1 MGVAW
6 GVMSTNTN
14 GKSST
19 AASTGA
25 SGAVPT
31 EARTLTGWGRTAPAQ
46 SQVLS
51 TPDLELIVNVV
62 RQVAD
67 QNSDKPAHLR
77 RGVIARGM
85 GRSYGD
91 PAQNSGGLVIDMQKL
106 NRIHSIDDES
116 GIVDVDG
123 GVTLDQLMKAAL
135 PFGLWVPVL
144 PGTRQVTIGGA
155 IGPDIHGKNHHSAG
169 SFGDHVVSMELLVA
183 DGRILHLEPG
193 GSTDDPDGSLFW
205 ATVGGMGLTGII
217 VRARIKMTKTE
228 TAYFIADGDLTGTLD
243 ETIEFHSDGSESQF
257 TYSSAWF
264 DAISPEPKLGR
275 AAISRG
281 SLATLAQL
289 EELAPKLAKDPL
301 KFNAPQLVTV
311 PDIFP
316 SFTMNKLSMI
326 AIGEL
331 WWLKS
336 GTYRNQVQNLTQF
349 YQPLDLI
356 GEWNRGYGKR
366 GFLQYQFVVPREA
379 VEPFKDIVRDIQKSG
394 HYSALNVFKLFGEG
408 NKAPLSYPMPGWNV
422 CVDFPIKPGLGQ
434 FLDELDQRVM
444 EFGGRLYLA
453 KESRT
458 SAANFHQMYPE
469 MAGWLKTRN
478 EIDPHQV
485 FASDMSRRLELH

>member
-1 MGVAW
+1 MTSEKG
-6 GVMSTNTN
+6 T
-14 GKSST
+14 SST
-19 AASTGA
+19 AASNGA
-25 SGAVPT
+25 SGALHT
-31 EARTLTGWGRTAPAQ
+31 EAKKLSGWGRTAPTTAE
-46 SQVLS
+46 VLS
-51 TPDLELIVNVV
+51 TPDVEVIQNAV
-62 RQVAD
+62 RQVAE
-67 QNSDKPAHLR
+67 QNDSKPAHLR

-91 PAQNSGGLVIDMQKL
+91 PAQNAGGLVIDMQPL
-106 NRIHSIDDES
+106 NKIHSIDQATA
-116 GIVDVDG
+116 IVDVDA

-135 PFGLWVPVL
+135 PYGLWVPVL

-183 DGRILHLEPG
+183 DGRVLHLEPE
-193 GSTDDPDGSLFW
+193 GSQDDPSGELFW

-217 VRARIKMTKTE
+217 LRARIKMTRTE
-228 TAYFIADGDLTGTLD
+228 TAYFISDTDRTDNLD
-243 ETIEFHSDGSESQF
+243 ETIAIHSDGSEKNY

-264 DAISPEPKLGR
+264 DVISPEPKLGR
-275 AAISRG
+275 STISRG

-301 KFNAPQLVTV
+301 KFNAPQLMTV

-316 SFTMNKLSMI
+316 SWTMNKLSLM
-326 AIGEL
+326 AIGEAYYL
-331 WWLKS
+331 MGGPAK
-336 GTYRNQVQNLTQF
+336 NKVKNLTQF

-356 GEWNRGYGKR
+356 GEWNRGYGSK
-366 GFLQYQFVVPREA
+366 GFLQYQFVVPTDA
-379 VEPFKDIVRDIQKSG
+379 VEPFKDIIRDMQRSG
-394 HYSALNVFKLFGEG
+394 HYSALNVFKLFGPG

-422 CVDFPIKPGLGQ
+422 CVDFPIKPGLGD
-434 FLDELDQRVM
+434 FLDDLDKRVM

-458 SAANFHQMYPE
+458 SAENFHKMYPE
-469 MAGWLKTRN
+469 MESWLKTRN
-478 EIDPHQV
+478 EIDPTGV

>member
-1 MGVAW
+1 MELHT
-6 GVMSTNTN
+6 ST
-14 GKSST
+14 
-19 AASTGA
+19 
-25 SGAVPT
+25 
-31 EARTLTGWGRTAPAQ
+31 RTLTGWGRTAPTTAE
-46 SQVLS
+46 VLS
-51 TPDLELIVNVV
+51 TQDVDQIAAAVA
-62 RQVAD
+62 RVAD
-67 QNSDKPAHLR
+67 DNADKPSHLQ

-91 PAQNSGGLVIDMQKL
+91 PAMNAGGLVIDMQQL
-106 NRIHSIDDES
+106 NTIHSIDPDTA
-116 GIVDVDG
+116 IVDVDA

-135 PFGLWVPVL
+135 PHGLWVPVL

-169 SFGDHVVSMELLVA
+169 SFGNHVRSMELLVA
-183 DGRILHLEPG
+183 DGRVLHLTPE
-193 GSTDDPDGSLFW
+193 GSTDDPDGELFW

-217 VRARIKMTKTE
+217 LRATIEMTKTE
-228 TAYFIADGDLTGTLD
+228 TAYFIADGDMTHSLD
-243 ETIEFHSDGSESQF
+243 ETIAFHSDGSEHNF

-281 SLATLAQL
+281 SLATLDQL
-289 EELAPKLAKDPL
+289 KEYAPKLAKDPL
-301 KFNAPQLVTV
+301 KFNAPQLMTV

-316 SFTMNKLSMI
+316 SFTMNKLSMV

-336 GTYRNQVQNLTQF
+336 GEYRNQVQNLTQF

-356 GEWNRGYGKR
+356 GEWNRGYGSK
-366 GFLQYQFVVPREA
+366 GFLQYQFVVPTEA
-379 VEPFKDIVRDIQKSG
+379 VEPFKEIIRDIQASG

-422 CVDFPIKPGLGQ
+422 CVDFPIKPGLGA
-434 FLDELDQRVM
+434 FLDDLDRRVM

-458 SAANFHQMYPE
+458 SAENFHKMYPGLP
-469 MAGWLKTRN
+469 GWLATRKR
-478 EIDPHQV
+478 IDPTGV
-485 FASDMSRRLELH
+485 FASDMSRRLEL

>member
-1 MGVAW
+1 MELHT
-6 GVMSTNTN
+6 ST
-14 GKSST
+14 
-19 AASTGA
+19 
-25 SGAVPT
+25 
-31 EARTLTGWGRTAPAQ
+31 RTLTGWGRTAPTTAE
-46 SQVLS
+46 VLS
-51 TPDLELIVNVV
+51 TQDVDQIAAAVA
-62 RQVAD
+62 RVAD
-67 QNSDKPAHLR
+67 DNADKPSYLQ

-91 PAQNSGGLVIDMQKL
+91 PAMNAGGLVIDMQQL
-106 NRIHSIDDES
+106 NTIHSIDPDTAL
-116 GIVDVDG
+116 VDVDA

-135 PFGLWVPVL
+135 PYGLWVPVL

-169 SFGDHVVSMELLVA
+169 SFGNHVRSMELLVA
-183 DGRILHLEPG
+183 DGRVLHLTPE
-193 GSTDDPDGSLFW
+193 GSTDDPDGELFW

-217 VRARIKMTKTE
+217 LRATIEMTKTE
-228 TAYFIADGDLTGTLD
+228 TAYFIADGDMTHSLD
-243 ETIEFHSDGSESQF
+243 ETIAFHSDGSEHNF

-281 SLATLAQL
+281 SLATLDQL
-289 EELAPKLAKDPL
+289 KEYAPKLAKDPL
-301 KFNAPQLVTV
+301 KFNAPQLMTV

-316 SFTMNKLSMI
+316 SFTMNKLSMV

-336 GTYRNQVQNLTQF
+336 GEYRNQVQNLTQF

-356 GEWNRGYGKR
+356 GEWNRGYGSK
-366 GFLQYQFVVPREA
+366 GFLQYQFVVPTEA
-379 VEPFKDIVRDIQKSG
+379 VEPFKEIIRDIQRSG

-422 CVDFPIKPGLGQ
+422 CVDFPIKPGLGA
-434 FLDELDQRVM
+434 FLDDLDRRVM

-458 SAANFHQMYPE
+458 SAENFHKMYPGLP
-469 MAGWLKTRN
+469 GWLATRKR
-478 EIDPHQV
+478 IDPTGV
-485 FASDMSRRLELH
+485 FASDMSRRLEL

>member
-1 MGVAW
+1 MTTDKG
-6 GVMSTNTN
+6 T
-14 GKSST
+14 SST
-19 AASTGA
+19 AASNGA
-25 SGAVPT
+25 SGALYT
-31 EARTLTGWGRTAPAQ
+31 EAKKLTGWGRTAPTTAE
-46 SQVLS
+46 VLS
-51 TPDLELIVNVV
+51 TPDLDVIVDAV
-62 RQVAD
+62 RQVAE
-67 QNSDKPAHLR
+67 QNDSKPAHLK

-91 PAQNSGGLVIDMQKL
+91 PAQNSGGFVVDMQAL
-106 NRIHSIDDES
+106 NKIHSIDPES
-116 GIVDVDG
+116 AIVDVDG

-135 PFGLWVPVL
+135 PYGLWVPVL

-169 SFGDHVVSMELLVA
+169 SFGDHVASMELLVA
-183 DGRILHLEPG
+183 DGRILHLEPE
-193 GSTDDPDGSLFW
+193 GSADDPTGELFW

-217 VRARIKMTKTE
+217 VRARIRMTKTE
-228 TAYFIADGDLTGTLD
+228 TAYFIADGDLTANLD
-243 ETIEFHSDGSESQF
+243 ETIEFHSDGSEHNY

-289 EELAPKLAKDPL
+289 EEIAPKLAKDPL

-336 GTYRNQVQNLTQF
+336 GTYKNKVQNLTQF

-356 GEWNRGYGKR
+356 GEWNRGYGSK

-379 VEPFKDIVRDIQKSG
+379 VEPFKDIVKDIQKSG

-422 CVDFPIKPGLGQ
+422 CVDFPIKPGLGA
-434 FLDELDQRVM
+434 FLDDLDKRVM

-458 SAANFHQMYPE
+458 SAENFHKMYPGME
-469 MAGWLKTRN
+469 GWLKTRN
-478 EIDPHQV
+478 AIDPTGV

>member
-1 MGVAW
+1 MELHT
-6 GVMSTNTN
+6 S
-14 GKSST
+14 
-19 AASTGA
+19 
-25 SGAVPT
+25 
-31 EARTLTGWGRTAPAQ
+31 EATLHGWGRTAPTRA
-46 SQVLS
+46 QVLS
-51 TPDLELIVNVV
+51 TEDLDTIVDAVE
-62 RQVAD
+62 QVAD
-67 QNSDKPAHLR
+67 DNADKPDHLK

-91 PAQNSGGLVIDMQKL
+91 PAQNAGGLVIDMQRFNK
-106 NRIHSIDDES
+106 IHSIDPDTAL
-116 GIVDVDG
+116 VVVDG

-135 PFGLWVPVL
+135 PYGLWVPVL

-169 SFGDHVVSMELLVA
+169 SFGNHVESMELLVA
-183 DGRILHLEPG
+183 SGKILTLKPE
-193 GSTDDPDGSLFW
+193 GSEDDPDGELFW

-217 VRARIKMTKTE
+217 VQATIRMTKTE
-228 TAYFIADGDLTGTLD
+228 TAFFIADGDLTRHFD
-243 ETIEFHSDGSESQF
+243 DTIEFHADGSEHNY

-281 SLATLAQL
+281 SLATLDQL
-289 EELAPKLAKDPL
+289 KELSPKLAKDPL
-301 KFNAPQLVTV
+301 KFSAPQLVTV

-316 SFTMNKLSMI
+316 NFTMNKLTMK
-326 AIGEL
+326 AVGQA

-336 GTYRNQVQNLTQF
+336 GEYRDQVQNLTQF

-356 GEWNRGYGKR
+356 GEWNRGYGSR

-379 VEPFKDIVRDIQKSG
+379 TSELKSIVRSIQASG

-408 NKAPLSYPMPGWNV
+408 NRAPLSFPMPGWNI
-422 CVDFPIKPGLGQ
+422 CVDFPIKPGLGH
-434 FLDELDQRVM
+434 FLDELDKRVLD
-444 EFGGRLYLA
+444 FGGRLYLA

-458 SAANFHQMYPE
+458 SAEKFHQMYPQ
-469 MAGWLKTRN
+469 MQSWLDTRN
-478 EIDPHQV
+478 EIDPTGV